1 MIQAIIVRLLEKEGN
16 PMLQALR
23 KILRRYFSFSRPN
36 FKTNNSNQKPQQS
49 STTPLFKHKNKNT
62 HIRPYLRLSFHTIS
76 SQMTKR

>member
-16 PMLQALR
+16 PMLQAL
-23 KILRRYFSFSRPN
+23 SRPN

-62 HIRPYLRLSFHTIS
+62 HIRPHLRLSFHTIS